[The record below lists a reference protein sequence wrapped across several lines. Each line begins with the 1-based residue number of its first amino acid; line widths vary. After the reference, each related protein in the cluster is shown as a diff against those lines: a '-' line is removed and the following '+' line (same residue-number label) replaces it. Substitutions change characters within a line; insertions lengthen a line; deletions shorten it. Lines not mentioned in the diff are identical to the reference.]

1 MRVFEWT
8 ATIGGECIADGYL
21 LANDRDEAEAKLSL
35 VPIAKGA
42 RASIDDDICG
52 EEGCPLDE
60 NGVAI
65 RWED

>member
-1 MRVFEWT
+1 MRVFEWK
-8 ATIGGECIADGYL
+8 ATIGVDCIADGYL
-21 LANDRDEAEAKLSL
+21 LADNRAEAEKKLSL

-42 RASIDDDICG
+42 RVEIDDEICG

-60 NGVAI
+60 NGVAT